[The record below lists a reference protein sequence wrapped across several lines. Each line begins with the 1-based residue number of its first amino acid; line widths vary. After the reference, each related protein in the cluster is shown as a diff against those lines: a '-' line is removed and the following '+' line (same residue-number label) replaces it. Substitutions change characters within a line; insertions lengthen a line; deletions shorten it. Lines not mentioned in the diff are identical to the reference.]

1 MKEIICSQN
10 APPASGPYSQAVK
23 AGGLIF
29 ISGQLPLTPEGVLVE
44 GGIKEQTIQILKN
57 LKSILE
63 EAEVTL
69 EQVVET
75 TIYLDN
81 MADFDAFNEVYREYF
96 PDEPPAR
103 ACVEVSALPKGVSVE
118 IAAVAV
124 RIGQSPMP
132 EFPV

>member
-1 MKEIICSQN
+1 MKEIISSQN
-10 APPASGPYSQAVK
+10 APPAAGPYSQAVK
-23 AGGLIF
+23 AGDLIF

-57 LKSILE
+57 LKSILG
-63 EAEVTL
+63 EAEITL
-69 EQVVET
+69 EQVVKT

-103 ACVEVSALPKGVSVE
+103 ACVEVSALPQGVSVE

>member
-1 MKEIICSQN
+1 MKEIISSQN
-10 APPASGPYSQAVK
+10 APPAAGPYSQAVK
-23 AGGLIF
+23 AGDLIF

-63 EAEVTL
+63 EAEITL
-69 EQVVET
+69 EQVVKT

-103 ACVEVSALPKGVSVE
+103 ACVEVSALPQGVSVE